1 MKIEESNVVL
11 NGQHR
16 FESEC
21 RLEISVQSGFRAVLE
36 RVAETPEASSARELE
51 QPARSENIRQLL
63 EQLIAEIVALIAGRE
78 KRDGPPLRDAARAEE
93 AHLPIATG
101 PLPQQRREFAWESVT
116 TETIRECE
124 SSRFS
129 ANGVI
134 CTADGRSIDF
144 TFDLAMSREFRSE
157 RKDVSSGSATLRDP
171 LVINFGGKAA
181 ELADTRFDFDLDSDG
196 RFDSI
201 PGLAGGSAFLVL
213 DRNGDGRVNDGRELF
228 GAGSGDGF
236 ADLALLDDDGNHW
249 IDEADAAF
257 AALKLWAPDA
267 RGEGRLR
274 GLGESGL
281 GAIYL
286 GATET
291 PFSLKDAENHLRG
304 QVRSSGVYLRED
316 GGVGSVQQID
326 LAV

>member
-1 MKIEESNVVL
+1 MKIDESNVVL

-21 RLEISVQSGFRAVLE
+21 RLEISVQSGFRSVLE
-36 RVAETPEASSARELE
+36 KVAGTPEASSTRELE
-51 QPARSENIRQLL
+51 QPVRSENIRQLL

-78 KRDGPPLRDAARAEE
+78 KRGGSPLGDAARPED
-93 AHLPIATG
+93 AHLPIDPGSLTQG
-101 PLPQQRREFAWESVT
+101 RREFVWESVT
-116 TETIRECE
+116 TETVRECE

-157 RKDVSSGSATLRDP
+157 RKEVSSGTATLRDP

-267 RGEGRLR
+267 HGEGRLR
-274 GLGESGL
+274 GLGDSGL

-291 PFSLKDAENHLRG
+291 PFSLKDGENHLRG

-316 GGVGSVQQID
+316 GGVGSLQQID